1 MKNTHLEHLEDNIL
15 NGGSQGGREAVTFLR
30 SLGDMLDQGGADT
43 RVTVKW
49 DGAPAIICGI
59 NQRTEDSLLVQS
71 LYSIR

>member
-15 NGGSQGGREAVTFLR
+15 NGGSQGGKEKLVAFLR

-49 DGAPAIICGI
+49 DGRL
-59 NQRTEDSLLVQS
+59 Q
-71 LYSIR
+71 